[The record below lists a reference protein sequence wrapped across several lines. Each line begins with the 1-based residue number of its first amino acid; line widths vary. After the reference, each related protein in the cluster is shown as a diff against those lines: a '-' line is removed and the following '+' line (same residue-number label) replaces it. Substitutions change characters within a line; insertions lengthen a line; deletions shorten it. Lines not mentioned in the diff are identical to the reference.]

1 MSFNRA
7 QFLAPVLSSLKA
19 QSPHGVA
26 GREVHLFQD
35 GAVNRY
41 SRLRYATDDEIDE
54 CVALFEREFPDGVVH
69 RSLDNIGICE
79 NFRRAEQY
87 TFAERKFEC
96 AWFFEDD
103 LVLSPVYF
111 RMMEHLQN
119 LAESVDNLGY
129 FAVYGNHYVQR
140 DEIAQRRHELTAL
153 DHHWGFG
160 LTRRHWR
167 ALQPHLAAFY
177 EVVVGT
183 DYSRRDHRRIFE
195 IYRSS
200 SGSPRASSQDA
211 AKAFACDQ
219 LGLWRCNTVV
229 PFAKYIGT
237 SGQHMTPE
245 KFKDLGFDNTVIAQ
259 EPILNLDLPGPSN
272 IRERVLEQR
281 TLFEAVR
288 RLEFDDIIAALPAR
302 QLNPM
307 RPSTPEDIR
316 AAHRL
321 LLRRK
326 VDDHEVFEKSIRRQ
340 PVQLLVADMLA
351 SPEFLKLTDLHAE
364 VLTFKDAG
372 SRGFCSAADV
382 HALYGLLFHRE
393 PAPDNVDAY
402 ENKTCVDLLVQGILR
417 SDEFRSLNRKFEM

>member
-1 MSFNRA
+1 M
-7 QFLAPVLSSLKA
+7 
-19 QSPHGVA
+19 
-26 GREVHLFQD
+26 HLFQD

-41 SRLRYATDDEIDE
+41 SRLRYATDDEINE
-54 CVALFEREFPDGVVH
+54 CVALFEQEFPDGVVH
-69 RSLDNIGICE
+69 ASRDNIGICE

-103 LVLSPVYF
+103 LVLSPMYF

-119 LAESVDNLGY
+119 LAESVDNLAY
-129 FAVYGNHYVQR
+129 FAVYGNHYAQR

-177 EVVVGT
+177 EAVVGT

-195 IYRSS
+195 IYRNS

-229 PFAKYIGT
+229 PFARYIGT

-245 KFKDLGFDNTVIAQ
+245 KFKDLGFDNAVIAE
-259 EPILNLDLPGPSN
+259 EPILNLDLPGPSE

-281 TLFEAVR
+281 ALFEAVR
-288 RLEFDDIIAALPAR
+288 RDEFDDIIAALAAR
-302 QLNPM
+302 KLNPM
-307 RPSTPEDIR
+307 RPCTPEDIR
-316 AAHRL
+316 AAYHL

-326 VDDHEVFEKSIRRQ
+326 VDDHEAFAKSMRRQ
-340 PVQLLVADMLA
+340 AVRTLVAALLA
-351 SPEFLKLTDLHAE
+351 SPEFLKFTDPHAE
-364 VLTFKDAG
+364 IFKFKDAC
-372 SRGFCSAADV
+372 SRGFCSASDV
-382 HALYGLLFHRE
+382 YALYGLLFHRE
-393 PAPDNVDAY
+393 PEPDKVDEH
-402 ENKTCVDLLVQGILR
+402 ENKTHVDLLVEGILR
-417 SDEFRSLNRKFEM
+417 SAEFRSLNRQFEV